1 MTIAELL
8 REAYGWA
15 DANAF
20 WVLFAGL
27 ALPVA
32 GTVAA
37 RIGKGGKTDADGRL
51 IASAVMGVA
60 LLAVILEVACLFVAR
75 SALGADL
82 TQANALL
89 VLAPVVCLAG
99 AVGGLRLV
107 FPLSELGSVRTAL
120 DLGAFLLAC
129 AAVVWLASRFRW
141 GVVFFGSV
149 GQLVIMLVLA
159 ALVLRRMWRRAF
171 RIDTAR

>member
-8 REAYGWA
+8 RDGYAWA

-20 WVLFAGL
+20 WVLFAAL
-27 ALPVA
+27 AVPVV
-32 GTVAA
+32 GTIAA

-51 IASAVMGVA
+51 IASAVMALA
-60 LLAVILEVACLFVAR
+60 LLAVIAELACLFVAR

-89 VLAPVVCLAG
+89 VLAPVLCLAG

-141 GVVFFGSV
+141 GVVFLGSV

-159 ALVLRRMWRRAF
+159 GLVLRRMWRRAF

>member
-1 MTIAELL
+1 MTVDEML
-8 REAYGWA
+8 RASYGWA

-20 WVLFAGL
+20 WVLFAGF
-27 ALPVA
+27 AVPVV
-32 GTVAA
+32 GTIAA

-51 IASAVMGVA
+51 IASAVMGLA
-60 LLAVILEVACLFVAR
+60 LLAVIAEVGCLFVAR

-89 VLAPVVCLAG
+89 VVAPVVCL
-99 AVGGLRLV
+99 VGSVAGLRLV

-120 DLGAFLLAC
+120 DMGAFLLAC

-141 GVVFFGSV
+141 GVVFLGSI
-149 GQLVIMLVLA
+149 GQLVILLVLA
-159 ALVLRRMWRRAF
+159 GLVLRRMWRRAF
-171 RIDTAR
+171 QIDSAR

>member
-1 MTIAELL
+1 MTIDEML
-8 REAYGWA
+8 RAGYAWA
-15 DANAF
+15 DANAL
-20 WVLFAGL
+20 WVLLGGVAI
-27 ALPVA
+27 PVV
-32 GTVAA
+32 GTIAA

-51 IASAVMGVA
+51 IASAVMGLA
-60 LLAVILEVACLFVAR
+60 LVAVIAEVGCLFVAR

-89 VLAPVVCLAG
+89 VVAPVVCLIG
-99 AVGGLRLV
+99 SVVGLRLV

-120 DLGAFLLAC
+120 DMGAFLLAC

-149 GQLVIMLVLA
+149 GQLVILLVLA
-159 ALVLRRMWRRAF
+159 GLVLRRMWRRAF
-171 RIDTAR
+171 KIDTAR